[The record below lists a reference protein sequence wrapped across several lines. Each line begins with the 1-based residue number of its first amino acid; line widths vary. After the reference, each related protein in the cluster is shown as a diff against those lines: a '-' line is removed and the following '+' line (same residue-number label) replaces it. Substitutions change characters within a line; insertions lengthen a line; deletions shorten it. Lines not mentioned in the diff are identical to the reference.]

1 VFSCIVIHSS
11 SSHRMHLT
19 SFYFVSLCL
28 VFYGQMHALSSNGSS
43 AFSGLMWN
51 KAVIGDGQ
59 INDLQSVGTIM
70 YTSLI
75 FLLLIKVMY
84 ETRSIINGKW
94 PTAFL
99 YCCNRNV
106 NSKDGGFLSRI
117 PYTWYGIIW
126 GSIFFWFL
134 ALFLY
139 CEASKYGGAEM
150 ETFFVMVD
158 VAPHVFGTSSLAYLM
173 VLFIP
178 IAGIA
183 VDVSVKVFSNMFYP
197 SQTQIHR
204 EMEYLELNHLKKAKT
219 E

>member
-1 VFSCIVIHSS
+1 MCAFVYCDSFQFVCILPI
-11 SSHRMHLT
+11 
-19 SFYFVSLCL
+19 SLCL
-28 VFYGQMHALSSNGSS
+28 VFYGQMHTLSSNGSS
-43 AFSGLMWN
+43 AFSGLMGN
-51 KAVIGDGQ
+51 KVVIGDGQ

-99 YCCNRNV
+99 YCCDRNV
-106 NSKDGGFLSRI
+106 KSKDGGFLSRI
-117 PYTWYGIIW
+117 PYTWYAIIF
-126 GSIFFWFL
+126 GSIFFWFFC
-134 ALFLY
+134 LFVY
-139 CEASKYGGAEM
+139 CEAPKYTGPEAG
-150 ETFFVMVD
+150 TFFVMVD
-158 VAPHVFGTSSLAYLM
+158 VASHVFGTSSLTYLM
-173 VLFIP
+173 VFFIP

-183 VDVSVKVFSNMFYP
+183 IDVSVKVFSNMFYP

-204 EMEYLELNHLKKAKT
+204 ELEYLELNHLKEAKT